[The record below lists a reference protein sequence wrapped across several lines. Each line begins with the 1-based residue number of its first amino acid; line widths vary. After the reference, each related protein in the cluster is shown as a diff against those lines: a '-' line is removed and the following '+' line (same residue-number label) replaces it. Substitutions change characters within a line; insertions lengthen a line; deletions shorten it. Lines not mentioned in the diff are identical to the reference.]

1 MSGYTTRY
9 FVNDDIQETS
19 EPKLTVREILK
30 NAGLTP
36 VENYDL
42 TKYGNNKPFS
52 SLDEEIPIEKNDK
65 FIAVFNGTTPV
76 S

>member
-1 MSGYTTRY
+1 MNGYITKY
-9 FVNDDIQETS
+9 FVNDDAQKTS

-42 TKYGNNKPFS
+42 TKYGGSKPFS
-52 SLDEEIPIEKNDK
+52 SLDEEIPIKKDDK